1 MSAPIVIIGAGQAG
15 LQLAESLRSEGYTG
29 PLVMI
34 GDEEKPPYHRPPLS
48 KAVLAGEMDEAQ
60 IEIRGAAFLA
70 RKEIEW
76 RGATKVQAI
85 DRAART
91 VTLGDGAVLTY
102 DRLALATGSRPRPLL
117 VPGGAG
123 PGIFTL
129 RTIADTR
136 ALAAI
141 LPSVQRLV
149 VIGGGFIGLEA
160 AAVARKRGITVT
172 LLEAADRLMGR
183 AVAPILSQ
191 LYFDLHRS
199 HGVEIELGAQVTG
212 IDAGTVVTADGRRWP
227 ADAVLVGIGAIAN
240 DDLAVAA
247 GLACDRG
254 IIVDACGRTSDPL
267 IVAAGD
273 CTLVRRGDGSL
284 GRLESVQNAVEQAKA
299 AAAAL
304 MGKDKP
310 FTAAPWFWSDQ
321 YGIKL
326 QMVGSWH
333 GADQTILRGDAAAAD
348 LSIFHFRAGHLIGL
362 DTLNRPQDHMAGRKL
377 IDRQI
382 ALTPEQAADPAVD
395 LLSLL

>member
-1 MSAPIVIIGAGQAG
+1 MTAPIIIIGAGQAG
-15 LQLAESLRSEGYTG
+15 LQLAESLRGEGYTG

-34 GDEEKPPYHRPPLS
+34 GDEDKPPYHRPPLS

-70 RKEIEW
+70 RKEIDW
-76 RGATKVQAI
+76 RGGMRADAI

-91 VTLGDGAVLTY
+91 VTLGDGTVLAY
-102 DRLALATGSRPRPLL
+102 DRLALATGSRARPLP
-117 VPGGAG
+117 VPGGDG

-136 ALAAI
+136 ALAAA
-141 LPSVQRLV
+141 LPTIRQLV

-160 AAVARKRGITVT
+160 AAVASKRGIAVTV
-172 LLEAADRLMGR
+172 LEAADRLMGR
-183 AVAPILSQ
+183 AVAPVLSQ
-191 LYFDLHRS
+191 IYRDLHARN
-199 HGVEIELGAQVTG
+199 GVQIELGAQVTS
-212 IDAGTVVTADGRRWP
+212 IEDGTVVAADGRRWP

-247 GLACDRG
+247 GLACERG

-273 CTLVRRGDGSL
+273 CALVRRSDGSL

-299 AAAAL
+299 GAAAL

-326 QMVGSWH
+326 QMVGSWQ

-348 LSIFHFRAGHLIGL
+348 LTIFHFRAGQLIGL

-377 IDRQI
+377 IDRAVSI
-382 ALTPEQAADPAVD
+382 TPEQAADPTVD
-395 LLSLL
+395 LLTLL